1 MRTLAAL
8 VCLALS
14 SSAVAQI
21 NLPAVRVPQLPAV
34 TVPNLPAAL
43 PPAVTGDAEV
53 GELDPRRL
61 QELRALRI
69 RELLRRHRDV
79 LEAGPDGAP
88 IVRGEVLTLTPSLSA
103 VQAAVAAGFS
113 VQRELTLTALDLHI
127 AVLHVPG
134 STARG
139 LQRLQALDPGGTYGF
154 NHIYLEA
161 GLLSAGAADT
171 AAGARAVSDPNA
183 ATSPT
188 AAGIVSPA
196 PAAGALSG
204 ASSGPIVSVGLIDSG
219 IDEAHEVFRGLALR
233 RRGCQ
238 DRAVPAPHGTA
249 VASLLVG
256 RASALHGAAP
266 GAALYAADVFC
277 GKPTGGSVE
286 EVAEAFAWLVEQR
299 IPVINVSLV
308 GPPDPLLEQVV
319 ARVLARGSLVVA
331 AVGNDG
337 PAAPALYPAA
347 WPGVVGVTGVDA
359 RGRVLTEAER
369 GPQVKFAAP
378 GADMAAARASG
389 SYLRVRG
396 TSFAA
401 PIVAGLLA
409 NELKTPDPTA
419 AREAIAAL
427 ARVAQHSGSERPDP
441 VYGYGVVGEELRHQP
456 ALVGLIK

>member
-1 MRTLAAL
+1 MRTLASL

-14 SSAVAQI
+14 SSAVAQV
-21 NLPAVRVPQLPAV
+21 NLPAVRMPQLPAIG
-34 TVPNLPAAL
+34 VPSLPAAL
-43 PPAVTGDAEV
+43 PATVSGDAGV

-79 LEAGPDGAP
+79 LEADPDGAP
-88 IVRGEVLTLTPSLSA
+88 IVRGEVLALAPSAQA

-113 VQRELTLTALDLHI
+113 VRRELTLTALDLRV
-127 AVLHVPG
+127 AVWHVSGP
-134 STARG
+134 TARG
-139 LQRLQALDPGGTYGF
+139 LQRLQALDPDGTYDF
-154 NHIYLEA
+154 NHVYLEA
-161 GLLSAGAADT
+161 GPLPAGAADT
-171 AAGARAVSDPNA
+171 AAATGPGAPDSGA
-183 ATSPT
+183 AT
-188 AAGIVSPA
+188 A
-196 PAAGALSG
+196 PVAVALTG
-204 ASSGPIVSVGLIDSG
+204 ASSGSNVSVGLIDSG
-219 IDEAHEVFRGLALR
+219 IDATHEVFRGLTLQ
-233 RRGCQ
+233 RRGCP

-277 GKPTGGSVE
+277 GKPTGGSVDE
-286 EVAEAFAWLVEQR
+286 IAEAFAWLVEQH

-308 GPPDPLLEQVV
+308 GPPDRLLEQVV
-319 ARVLARGSLVVA
+319 ERVLARGSLVVA

-359 RGRVLTEAER
+359 HGHVLAEAER

-378 GADMAAARASG
+378 GADMAAARVSG

-409 NELKTPDPTA
+409 IELKAPDPTA
-419 AREAIAAL
+419 ARDAVAAL
-427 ARVAQHSGSERPDP
+427 ARVARHPGSETPDP
-441 VYGYGVVGEELRHQP
+441 AYGYGVIGEELRHQP
-456 ALVGLIK
+456 ALAGLIK

>member
-1 MRTLAAL
+1 MRTLASL
-8 VCLALS
+8 FCLALTS
-14 SSAVAQI
+14 GAVAQV

-34 TVPNLPAAL
+34 SAPSLPAAL
-43 PPAVTGDAEV
+43 PAPVTVDAGV

-79 LEAGPDGAP
+79 LEADPEGAP
-88 IVRGEVLTLTPSLSA
+88 IVRGEVLALAPSA
-103 VQAAVAAGFS
+103 QAIQAAVATGFS
-113 VQRELTLTALDLHI
+113 LRRELTLTGLDLRI
-127 AVLHVPG
+127 GVWHVSG

-139 LQRLQALDPGGTYGF
+139 LQRLQALDPGGTYDF

-161 GLLSAGAADT
+161 GQLPGEAAETAG
-171 AAGARAVSDPNA
+171 GARASGDPN
-183 ATSPT
+183 SP
-188 AAGIVSPA
+188 GG
-196 PAAGALSG
+196 PAAVAGAG
-204 ASSGPIVSVGLIDSG
+204 SGPNLSVGLIDSG
-219 IDEAHEVFRGLALR
+219 IDATHEVFHGLTLQR
-233 RRGCQ
+233 HGCP
-238 DRAVPAPHGTA
+238 DRAMAAPHGTA

-256 RASALHGAAP
+256 RAAAFHGAVP

-277 GKPTGGSVE
+277 GKATGGSVD
-286 EVAEAFAWLVEQR
+286 EVAQAFAWLVEQR

-308 GPPDPLLEQVV
+308 GPPDRLLEQVV
-319 ARVLARGSLVVA
+319 ERVLARGSLVVA

-347 WPGVVGVTGVDA
+347 WPGVVGVSGVDA
-359 RGRVLTEAER
+359 RGHVLAEAER

-378 GADMAAARASG
+378 GADMAAARVSG
-389 SYLRVRG
+389 SYVRVRG

-409 NELKTPDPTA
+409 IELRAPDPSA

-427 ARVAQHSGSERPDP
+427 ARVAQHSGSESPDP

-456 ALVGLIK
+456 ALAGLIK